1 MGSIIHI
8 WRDHKRWKLT
18 GEKAKL
24 KETHELILKVE
35 YGDADWDYEGS
46 FPLIMWIRESIYNN
60 VKENKYKINKDLFRR
75 DLIIEDEKGNKIPP
89 FKEDFIY

>member
-24 KETHELILKVE
+24 KET
-35 YGDADWDYEGS
+35 YEGS